1 MLHLPYS
8 HNKRGHSHLT
18 LLTSPHLFTSTIT
31 HELGRPSPLAKQNA
45 HNQPNPRLPIMSK
58 LENELQPYSL
68 EAVCAADRAAGS
80 SHILINVAKR
90 SKGRVIPSLERLLRK
105 VEKLLATK
113 PKPVSTTTKL
123 YIVGAWIAKDAEGEA
138 SEVITA
144 ILEPLKISGF
154 CANLFSKNERTLANS
169 REWKDGV
176 DAVRKLIRAMTSLK
190 ELV

>member
-1 MLHLPYS
+1 
-8 HNKRGHSHLT
+8 
-18 LLTSPHLFTSTIT
+18 
-31 HELGRPSPLAKQNA
+31 
-45 HNQPNPRLPIMSK
+45 MSK

-113 PKPVSTTTKL
+113 PKPVATTTKL
-123 YIVGAWIAKDAEGEA
+123 YIVGAWITKGLGGEP

-144 ILEPLKISGF
+144 TRKPIKISR
-154 CANLFSKNERTLANS
+154 FSA
-169 REWKDGV
+169 DC
-176 DAVRKLIRAMTSLK
+176 IK
-190 ELV
+190 E